1 MRAVRP
7 TCVAITA
14 TCIVLCCGCAG
25 FGGKSAAGQPS
36 FPGAGAEQVYDPPAP
51 LSSVPTGES
60 RPEPPTGWARFTFDH
75 FSETFK
81 TAVGRG
87 ANESVARL
95 YYSQADDLYRKKKY
109 HDAAAKYAAAADRLP
124 DSTLEENALFS
135 EGEAW
140 FFANEYSKANDAY
153 GELAKKYSNTR
164 FMNLAVAREFTIAVY
179 WEQYANFKP
188 QFVFTPNF
196 FDKTRP
202 MFDTWGNAIRD
213 YDLVRINDPRGP
225 FADEAIMLT
234 ANAHFLKNHYEEADY
249 SYTLLRNE
257 YPKSK
262 HQLDAHLLGIQA
274 KLRRYQGPGYDD
286 RPLKDAEKLID
297 QTLAQFGSELGAERE
312 RLVTA
317 KGEIHA
323 QQALRDWSVAQFY
336 EKGEHYASAK
346 LYYNDIV
353 KTYPETKLAEAA
365 QTRLAA
371 IGPLPDV
378 PPDRFKL
385 LADIF
390 DGSDPDAVIARQSA
404 PDGPARR

>member
-1 MRAVRP
+1 
-7 TCVAITA
+7 VAITA

-25 FGGKSAAGQPS
+25 LGGKSAAGQPA

-75 FSETFK
+75 FTETFK

-109 HDAAAKYAAAADRLP
+109 HDAGAKYAAAADRLP

-135 EGEAW
+135 AGEAY

-164 FMNLAVAREFTIAVY
+164 FMNMAVAREFVIAVY

-225 FADEAIMLT
+225 FADESIMLT
-234 ANAHFLKNHYEEADY
+234 ANAHFLKGHYEDADY

-286 RPLKDAEKLID
+286 RPLKDGEKLID
-297 QTLAQFGSELGAERE
+297 QTLAQFGSELGVERE

-346 LYYNDIV
+346 LYYNGIV
-353 KTYPETKLAEAA
+353 KTYPDTKLAEAA